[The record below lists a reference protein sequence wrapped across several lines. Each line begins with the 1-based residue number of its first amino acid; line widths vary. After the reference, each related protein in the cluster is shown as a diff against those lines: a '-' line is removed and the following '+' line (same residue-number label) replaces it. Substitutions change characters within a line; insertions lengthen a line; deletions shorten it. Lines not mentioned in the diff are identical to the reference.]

1 MNNKFD
7 IHAIKI
13 FHYFHAQEKCINTII
28 NIYQLR
34 LPFKVIQRVIIII
47 HRIDLYKP
55 NQ

>member
-28 NIYQLR
+28 YIPIKNTVLR
-34 LPFKVIQRVIIII
+34 
-47 HRIDLYKP
+47 
-55 NQ
+55 

>member
-13 FHYFHAQEKCINTII
+13 FHYFHAQEKCINTIV

-34 LPFKVIQRVIIII
+34 LPF
-47 HRIDLYKP
+47 YKGDP
-55 NQ
+55 ESNNYDT